1 MGPCDFSPNAK
12 FFPALKTPMLPA
24 DTFKGKVAYITGG
37 GTGLGKDMAKTLS
50 TLGAKVFITSRKEEV
65 LKAAASE
72 ITKQTGNQVT
82 FIIQPIAE
90 SDQIKR
96 SNYPNLG
103 WLFCGRCQKN

>member
-12 FFPALKTPMLPA
+12 YFPAIKTPMLPA

-65 LKAAASE
+65 LKATASE
-72 ITKQTGNQVT
+72 ITEQTGNQV
-82 FIIQPIAE
+82 IQNPNNKTNGGIRPNKKKVTVPI
-90 SDQIKR
+90 
-96 SNYPNLG
+96 
-103 WLFCGRCQKN
+103 